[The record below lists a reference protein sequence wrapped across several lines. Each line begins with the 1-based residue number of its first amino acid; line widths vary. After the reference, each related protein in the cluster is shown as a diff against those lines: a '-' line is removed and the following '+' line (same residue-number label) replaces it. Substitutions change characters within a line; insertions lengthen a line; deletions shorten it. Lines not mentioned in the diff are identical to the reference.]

1 MTRHLYLQIFMRSGD
16 KQTLKELVIAIIDVV
31 VAGCLIAAFL
41 LGATM
46 LVACSST
53 SRVVEDRERH
63 VHTEQTTDSVAHV
76 AKRDSVVN
84 TNVSMGEWWQNITD
98 KEHWHEIHDTTF
110 VYVRADGTTDT
121 RTIRNEKEK
130 EVVHDT
136 LWRDCWRDSV
146 RTEFVAVRDSVKET
160 HYKELVDSL
169 RQELKDKKVV
179 IKEMSWWDKLRQG
192 VMGGIL
198 MAVLA
203 GVVWLWMKVV
213 RR

>member
-1 MTRHLYLQIFMRSGD
+1 MRSGD

-31 VAGCLIAAFL
+31 VAGCLITAFL

-53 SRVVEDRERH
+53 SRVVESSAQH
-63 VHTEQTTDSVAHV
+63 SHTEQQTDSVAHV

-84 TNVSMGEWWQNITD
+84 TNVSMGEWWQNVTD
-98 KEHWHEIHDTTF
+98 REHWHEIHDTTF

-121 RTIRNEKEK
+121 RTIRNEREK

-136 LWRDCWRDSV
+136 LWRDRWRDSV
-146 RTEFVAVRDSVKET
+146 RTEFVAVRDSVRET
-160 HYKELVDSL
+160 HYKELVDLL
-169 RQELKDKKVV
+169 RQELKDKEVV

-203 GVVWLWMKVV
+203 GVVWLWVKVV